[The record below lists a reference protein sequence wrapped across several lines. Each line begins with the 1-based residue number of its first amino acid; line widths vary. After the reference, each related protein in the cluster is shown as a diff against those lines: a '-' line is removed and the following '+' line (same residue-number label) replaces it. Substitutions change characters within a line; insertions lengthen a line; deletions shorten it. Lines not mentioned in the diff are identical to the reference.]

1 MMRMQT
7 PPATIVAIPV
17 KNEEARIAACIDA
30 ITVQTCSFNHLL
42 LLLNNCT
49 DRTLEI
55 CLSAQE
61 RNPAIS
67 IIVCD
72 LPDVLAS
79 AGEARRIALKH
90 AASLA
95 GDGVIL
101 TTDADATPA
110 PDWIAKNLLHIENGA
125 DAVCGMAEIDGLD
138 GATLPHGL
146 HFDDM
151 REAFL
156 HRIEDEIDGL
166 ADPDPADP
174 WPRHQQH
181 SGASI
186 AMRAD
191 ILRAAGGAP
200 HVANGEDRALIE
212 RLRLVDAGIRHA
224 PDITVRVSGRL
235 DGRASGGMA
244 AALKRR
250 SHQRDELTDDR
261 LEPAVDAYRRVLAKA
276 RLRHVRAGALDCGLA
291 EDLLISEA
299 AMARA
304 LRAQYFGAAWA
315 DIQRLS
321 PVLQRRRVPFS
332 QLARETRQA
341 LLLRD
346 HLLRAFS
353 LEHPPRSA
361 FSGNEIA
368 G

>member
-1 MMRMQT
+1 
-7 PPATIVAIPV
+7 
-17 KNEEARIAACIDA
+17 
-30 ITVQTCSFNHLL
+30 
-42 LLLNNCT
+42 
-49 DRTLEI
+49 
-55 CLSAQE
+55 
-61 RNPAIS
+61 
-67 IIVCD
+67 
-72 LPDVLAS
+72 
-79 AGEARRIALKH
+79 
-90 AASLA
+90 
-95 GDGVIL
+95 
-101 TTDADATPA
+101 
-110 PDWIAKNLLHIENGA
+110 
-125 DAVCGMAEIDGLD
+125 MAEIDGLYC
-138 GATLPHGL
+138 ATLPHGL

-261 LEPAVDAYRRVLAKA
+261 LEPAVDAYRRVLAKV
-276 RLRHVRAGALDCGLA
+276 RLRHVSA
-291 EDLLISEA
+291 
-299 AMARA
+299 
-304 LRAQYFGAAWA
+304 AAWA

>member
-1 MMRMQT
+1 MQS
-7 PPATIVAIPV
+7 PPAIIVAIPV
-17 KNEEARIAACIDA
+17 KNEESRIAACIHA
-30 ITVQTCSFNHLL
+30 ITVQTRGADHLL
-42 LLLNNCT
+42 LLLNNCA
-49 DRTLEI
+49 DGSLQI
-55 CLSAQE
+55 CLTMQAQ
-61 RNPAIS
+61 NPNIRL
-67 IIVCD
+67 IVCD
-72 LPDVLAS
+72 LADNLAS

-90 AASLA
+90 AAALA

-110 PDWIAKNLLHIENGA
+110 PDWIAKNLHHIEHGA
-125 DAVCGMAEIDGLD
+125 DAVCGMAEIDGAE
-138 GATLPHGL
+138 GAALPHGL

-156 HRIEDEIDGL
+156 HRIEDEIDSL

-186 AMRAD
+186 AMRAA
-191 ILRAAGGAP
+191 ILNAAGGAP

-212 RLRLVDAGIRHA
+212 RLRLVDARIRHA
-224 PDITVRVSGRL
+224 PDISVPVSGRV

-250 SHQRDELTDDR
+250 IQRRDELTDDR
-261 LEPAVDAYRRVLAKA
+261 LEPAVDFYRRALAKA
-276 RLRHVRAGALDCGLA
+276 RLRHVRAGGAENGLA

-304 LRAQYFGAAWA
+304 LRAKYFGAAWA

-332 QLARETRQA
+332 HLARETRQA

-346 HLLRAFS
+346 FLYRAVTQES
-353 LEHPPRSA
+353 LPQSV
-361 FSGNEIA
+361 FSGNDIA

>member
-1 MMRMQT
+1 MQAL
-7 PPATIVAIPV
+7 PPIIVAIPV
-17 KNEEARIAACIDA
+17 KNEEARITACINA
-30 ITVQTCSFNHLL
+30 ITEQTVNFSHLL

-49 DRTLEI
+49 DSSLQI
-55 CLSAQE
+55 CLNAQAKE
-61 RNPAIS
+61 PNIK
-67 IIVCD
+67 IMVCD
-72 LPDVLAS
+72 LPETLAS

-95 GDGVIL
+95 GDGIIL

-110 PDWIAKNLLHIENGA
+110 PDWIEKNCRHIAQGA
-125 DAVCGMAEIDGLD
+125 DAVCGMAEIDGAD
-138 GATLPHGL
+138 SAALPHAL

-156 HRIEDEIDGL
+156 HRIEDEIDSL
-166 ADPDPADP
+166 VDPDPADP

-181 SGASI
+181 SGATI
-186 AMRAD
+186 AMRAA

-212 RLRLVDAGIRHA
+212 RLRLVDARIRHA
-224 PDITVRVSGRL
+224 PDISVRVSGRV
-235 DGRASGGMA
+235 DGRATGGMA

-250 SHQRDELTDDR
+250 LHRRDELTDDR

-276 RLRHVRAGALDCGLA
+276 RLRHVRAGAADNGLA
-291 EDLLISEA
+291 QDLLISES

-304 LRAQYFGAAWA
+304 MQVQKFGAAWA

-332 QLARETRQA
+332 HLARETRQA
-341 LLLRD
+341 LVLRD
-346 HLLRAFS
+346 FLRHAVS
-353 LEHPPRSA
+353 HENVSPAL
-361 FSGNEIA
+361 SGTEVA
-368 G
+368 R